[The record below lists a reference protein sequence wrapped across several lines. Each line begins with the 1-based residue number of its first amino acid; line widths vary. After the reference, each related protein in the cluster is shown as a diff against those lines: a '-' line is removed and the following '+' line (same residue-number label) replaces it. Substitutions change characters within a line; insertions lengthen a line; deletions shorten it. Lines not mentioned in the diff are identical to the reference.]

1 MLLVNR
7 PVLDITHSQSSNFAI
22 GVKIKVTGELK
33 LSYSSVHVLASC
45 FSFECN
51 KFDIIV
57 STLTLTKFILQVMSW
72 GHGGCLGLCIA
83 VCQVH
88 EVSVCNNI
96 ALIL

>member
-7 PVLDITHSQSSNFAI
+7 PVLDITHSQSSNFAT

-33 LSYSSVHVLASC
+33 LSYSSVHALVSWFL
-45 FSFECN
+45 FECN

-57 STLTLTKFILQVMSW
+57 STLTLTKFILQVVSW